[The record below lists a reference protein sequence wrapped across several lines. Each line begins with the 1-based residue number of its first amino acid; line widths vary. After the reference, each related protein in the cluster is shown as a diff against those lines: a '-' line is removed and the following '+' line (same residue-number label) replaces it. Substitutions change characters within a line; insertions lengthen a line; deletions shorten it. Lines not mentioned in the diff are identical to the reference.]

1 MEEIGNEVD
10 KEFEPQY
17 PAQLYTKRPNPTAL
31 LSPLYDSTFKG
42 IFTQET
48 EDSNLALQCFVSAVV
63 GRNVKS
69 VILKPNEP
77 AKDSPNQKGMSYDIS
92 IEFDNGEISDIEMQA
107 WKEDYDY
114 AIRAEIQAARLLN
127 NNAKKGGNWNSP
139 KVYQIS
145 ILNFHYGEDDNTIL
159 SWYTMKNKSG
169 QGLSDRQNIIF
180 IDLKTI
186 RKKLGTPIKELTSV
200 EKWGLFFCYVD
211 KEKYADYISEL
222 VRSEKGI
229 MAAENTVKY
238 MSEADD
244 NWFVQN
250 SRFIA
255 ERDKNTQ
262 IHNAEKR
269 GLEKG
274 LQQGIQQGVQQ
285 GEQKKTIEDAR
296 SFYANGASI
305 ELIAKSL
312 HMTEEEI
319 REIVN
324 TPVTVQA

>member
-1 MEEIGNEVD
+1 MEENKNEND

-17 PAQLYTKRPNPTAL
+17 PAQLYTQRPNPTAL

-48 EDSNLALQCFVSAVV
+48 EDSNLALQSFISAVL
-63 GRNVKS
+63 GRTVKS

-77 AKDSPNQKGMSYDIS
+77 PKDAPNQKGMSYDIS
-92 IEFDNGEISDIEMQA
+92 VEFDNGELSDIEIQA

-114 AIRAEIQAARLLN
+114 AVRAEIQAARLLN
-127 NNAKKGGNWNSP
+127 NDAKKGDNWDSP

-145 ILNFHYGEDDNTIL
+145 ILNFHYRKDDNKIL
-159 SWYTMKNKSG
+159 SWYTMKNESG
-169 QGLSDRQNIIF
+169 LGLSDRQNIIF

-186 RKKLGTPIKELTSV
+186 RKKLGTPIEELTPV
-200 EKWGLFFCYVD
+200 EKWGLFFSYVD
-211 KEKYADYISEL
+211 NEEYADYISEL

-269 GLEKG
+269 GHAEGLQEG
-274 LQQGIQQGVQQ
+274 LQQGLEQGAQQKAEEAAINLLKMG
-285 GEQKKTIEDAR
+285 KL
-296 SFYANGASI
+296 SP
-305 ELIAKSL
+305 
-312 HMTEEEI
+312 EEI
-319 REIVN
+319 A
-324 TPVTVQA
+324 QAQGLPLDEVLKLQEEHSAQ